1 MDPGHVLYHLC
12 MSQYFRSV
20 SRSRRSGG
28 VLLLVG
34 VLAGVTVG
42 GGVGVIAASSTKTV
56 TVCAD
61 KKTGM
66 LRYAKNGKC
75 TKTETKVLLN
85 QTGAD
90 GVAGATGATGAKGET
105 GAKGT
110 DGAPGADGVNGVN
123 GAAGSSFSARSVCG
137 LDGATLCEV
146 GVQGPGGGIVFFVD
160 TEGKYGDFDY
170 LEVAPDDL
178 SAGIPWSTASV
189 CGPAQNA
196 SCFSSYLTTSGEALN
211 FLAIGTGRAA
221 TAAIVARHASVSK
234 GSYAAGVA
242 DEYATTTA
250 SDWWLPSRDELNELC
265 KYARD
270 TNQVAGSPERC
281 QGGTIRN
288 GFAGGLT
295 IYWSSSEGTADFVW
309 AHAFN
314 YQPGY
319 APTFNESHQSGFYKT
334 SLSSYVRPVRG
345 F

>member
-61 KKTGM
+61 KKTNV

-75 TKTETKVLLN
+75 AKTETKLLLN

-90 GVAGATGATGAKGET
+90 GVAGATGAKGET

-170 LEVAPDDL
+170 LEAAPDDL

-189 CGPAQNA
+189 CGSAQNA

-234 GSYAAGVA
+234 GSYAASVA

-281 QGGTIRN
+281 EGGTIRS
-288 GFAGGLT
+288 GFPGGRT
-295 IYWSSSEGTADFVW
+295 IYWSSSEAGNDFVW

-314 YQPGY
+314 YQPDY
-319 APTFNESHQSGFYKT
+319 APTLNLSHQSGFYKT
-334 SLSSYVRPVRG
+334 SSSSYVRPVRG

>member
-1 MDPGHVLYHLC
+1 MLYHLC

-42 GGVGVIAASSTKTV
+42 GGIGVIAASSTKTV

-61 KKTGM
+61 KKTNV
-66 LRYAKNGKC
+66 LRYAKNSKC
-75 TKTETKVLLN
+75 TKTETKVVLN

-90 GVAGATGATGAKGET
+90 GAAGATGAKGET
-105 GAKGT
+105 GAKGA

-221 TAAIVARHASVSK
+221 TAAIVARHEVTVVSK
-234 GSYAAGVA
+234 ASYAAGVA
-242 DEYATTTA
+242 DDYTTTTA

-281 QGGTIRN
+281 EGGTLRS
-288 GFAGGLT
+288 GFAGGNAF
-295 IYWSSSEGTADFVW
+295 YWSSSEMTANLVW
-309 AHAFN
+309 VHRFN
-314 YQPGY
+314 DWYQN
-319 APTFNESHQSGFYKT
+319 AFYKSTT
-334 SLSSYVRPVRG
+334 SGYVRPVRG

>member
-28 VLLLVG
+28 VLLLIG

-75 TKTETKVLLN
+75 AKTETKVLLN

-90 GVAGATGATGAKGET
+90 GVAGATGAKGET
-105 GAKGT
+105 SAKGA

-146 GVQGPGGGIVFFVD
+146 GVQGPGGGIVFLVD

-170 LEVAPDDL
+170 LEVALDDL
-178 SAGIPWSTASV
+178 SVNIPWSTATLG
-189 CGPAQNA
+189 CGLTQDI
-196 SCFSSYLTTSGEALN
+196 SCRTTFLTTSGEALN

-221 TAAIVARHASVSK
+221 TAAIVARHDAGTVLK

-242 DEYATTTA
+242 DEYTTTTA

-265 KYARD
+265 KYARN
-270 TNQVAGSPERC
+270 TNQAVGPDERC
-281 QGGTIRN
+281 EGGTLRS
-288 GFAGGLT
+288 GFAGGSAF
-295 IYWSSSEGTADFVW
+295 YWSSSEATANLVW
-309 AHAFN
+309 VHRFN
-314 YQPGY
+314 DWYQTALYKFTTPG
-319 APTFNESHQSGFYKT
+319 
-334 SLSSYVRPVRG
+334 YVRPVRG

>member
-1 MDPGHVLYHLC
+1 

-75 TKTETKVLLN
+75 AKTETKVLLN

-90 GVAGATGATGAKGET
+90 GVAGVTGAKGET
-105 GAKGT
+105 SAKGT

-137 LDGATLCEV
+137 ADGTTLCEV
-146 GVQGPGGGIVFFVD
+146 GLQGPGGGIVFFAD

-170 LEVAPDDL
+170 LEVALDDL
-178 SAGIPWSTASV
+178 SVNIPWSTATLR
-189 CGPAQNA
+189 CGLTQDI
-196 SCFSSYLTTSGEALN
+196 SCRTTFLTTSGEALN

-221 TAAIVARHASVSK
+221 TAAIVARHEAGNVLK
-234 GSYAAGVA
+234 ASYAAGVA

-281 QGGTIRN
+281 EGGTIRS
-288 GFAGGLT
+288 GFAGGLAA
-295 IYWSSSEGTADFVW
+295 YWSSSEATADLVW

-314 YQPGY
+314 YQPSY
-319 APTFNESHQSGFYKT
+319 LPTYNESFQSGFYKP
-334 SLSSYVRPVRG
+334 SSSNYVRPVRG